1 MSKED
6 MWLVHAAP
14 GPCTQIIW
22 LQSLDDELLGLS
34 TSLDFNVKS
43 VGQGRDSVRFP
54 QLVT

>member
-1 MSKED
+1 MSKEA

-22 LQSLDDELLGLS
+22 LQSLDDELLDLS
-34 TSLDFNVKS
+34 TFLDFNVKS
-43 VGQGRDSVRFP
+43 VGQGRDSVRFL